1 MRFINGLIQY
11 DNEKE
16 KEEHQKKIKKTMEE
30 LRKKGFLKKLGGA
43 ENENG

>member
-16 KEEHQKKIKKTMEE
+16 KEEHQ
-30 LRKKGFLKKLGGA
+30 RKLKKM
-43 ENENG
+43 EVKEKWK

>member
-16 KEEHQKKIKKTMEE
+16 KEEHQKKIKETMEK
-30 LRKKGFLKKLGGA
+30 LREKGFLKKLGGT
-43 ENENG
+43 ENENS